1 MLGIPRFR
9 RENGDRRRREN
20 DLPLVGTEFGRILEL
35 VQARDILDVGS
46 AEGPGKVDLEPSSHT
61 RLAEATGSL
70 FGIDTAAS
78 EIERRQ
84 VQGYNVAVADAQSF
98 ELGRKFDVIVTA
110 DLIEHLGNSGVFP
123 ERAGEHLR
131 PGGLRCIVT
140 PNALSLNN
148 ALKSLARLRVRVN
161 TEHICW
167 YEWKALRKLLVRYGF
182 QPVEEYWKDDQMYPL
197 AFALRLR
204 RSLAAH
210 LIMIAG
216 RSKTGAV

>member
-9 RENGDRRRREN
+9 TKNGDRRRRED
-20 DLPLVGTEFGRILEL
+20 DLPSVGTEFGRILEL
-35 VQARDILDVGS
+35 VQGRDTLDVGC
-46 AEGPGKVDLEPSSHT
+46 AEGPGKVDLEQTSHT
-61 RLAEATGSL
+61 RLAEATRSL
-70 FGIDTAAS
+70 LRIDTAAS

-84 VQGYNVAVADAQSF
+84 GQGYNVAVADAQSF

-123 ERAGEHLR
+123 ERGGEHLR
-131 PGGLRCIVT
+131 PGGLRCIGT

-148 ALKSLARLRVRVN
+148 APNSLARLRVRVN
-161 TEHICW
+161 AEHICW
-167 YEWKALRKLLVRYGF
+167 YDWKALRELLARYGF
-182 QPVEEYWKDDQMYPL
+182 QPVEEYWKDDQTHPL

>member
-35 VQARDILDVGS
+35 VQGRDTLDVGC
-46 AEGPGKVDLEPSSHT
+46 AEGPGKVDLEQTSHT

-123 ERAGEHLR
+123 ERGGEYLR

-140 PNALSLNN
+140 PNALSPNN